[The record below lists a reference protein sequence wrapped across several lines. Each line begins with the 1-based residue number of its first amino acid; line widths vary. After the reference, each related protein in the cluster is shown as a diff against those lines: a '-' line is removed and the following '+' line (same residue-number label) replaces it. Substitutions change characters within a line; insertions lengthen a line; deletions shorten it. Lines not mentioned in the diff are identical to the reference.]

1 VGLLGLGIGAVVS
14 SVMNSVLWR
23 PLPYPDADRLVIV
36 QARARRGRPLPL
48 ATQQSVL
55 PAYLRVMGIPLR
67 EGRDF
72 TIEDLEA

>member
-1 VGLLGLGIGAVVS
+1 
-14 SVMNSVLWR
+14 
-23 PLPYPDADRLVIV
+23 
-36 QARARRGRPLPL
+36 L